1 MMTKLIASLA
11 IIALT
16 GCGTAQE
23 DRSSPAAA
31 EPEWGAAE
39 CWVASAMSWV
49 PGRVA
54 RAKGCP
60 AARLSTDR

>member
-1 MMTKLIASLA
+1 MASLA
-11 IIALT
+11 IIVLA
-16 GCGTAQE
+16 GCGTAPEQPP
-23 DRSSPAAA
+23 RAGA

-60 AARLSTDR
+60 PRD

>member
-1 MMTKLIASLA
+1 MLVLA
-11 IIALT
+11 
-16 GCGTAQE
+16 GCGTAPE
-23 DRSSPAAA
+23 GRPSSAAA

-60 AARLSTDR
+60 PRD